1 MILVDTNVLID
12 VLADATIPAAL
23 FALGAVLAGFKVAGN
38 IPQASVMAGC
48 KLVVHPLVVFA
59 VSYYLFDLSDLELAV
74 VTITAALPGGLM
86 VFLIAQSYG
95 VYVARAASS
104 LVIGT
109 AGGLVTLSILLAW
122 FA

>member
-1 MILVDTNVLID
+1 
-12 VLADATIPAAL
+12 
-23 FALGAVLAGFKVAGN
+23 
-38 IPQASVMAGC
+38 MAGY
-48 KLVVHPLVVFA
+48 KLIVHPLVVFVVA
-59 VSYYLFDLSDLELAV
+59 RYLFDLTALELSV
-74 VTITAALPGGLM
+74 VTITAGLPGGLM

-109 AGGLVTLSILLAW
+109 AGSLITVSILLAW